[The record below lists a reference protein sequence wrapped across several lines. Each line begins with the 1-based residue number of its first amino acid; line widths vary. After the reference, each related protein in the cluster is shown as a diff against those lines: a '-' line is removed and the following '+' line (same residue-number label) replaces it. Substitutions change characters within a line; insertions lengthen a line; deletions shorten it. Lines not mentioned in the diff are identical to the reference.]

1 MKKLIAILMAA
12 VMILAAGCSKGTD
25 KDTEPTKEPAAATAT
40 PTPVPTKSPTP
51 TPGPEPTAV
60 PEPPAEPAEE
70 PQPTDEP
77 TSELTGNYSDFI
89 GTWYCNSGEIEGW
102 EWQAADEDE
111 IIYVSFNDD
120 YSVSRVREIPDSE
133 SEILYGTC
141 TFARTEYG
149 SRVSVDFAETEDGYA
164 YSFSDDGTLIEDI
177 DITYEDGTQT
187 GASLFYGDTAWWWEE
202 GLVYGEK
209 REIPD
214 VLKDLVEEAGAGR
227 WIVAITCPDE
237 ELSKAC
243 TELGWPLIDETDNE
257 WVSCPWNNPQEL
269 ILVNSGYR
277 KVEIEVHE
285 PAEGYDPKNEENGWE
300 PGPFMYGA
308 TLEPGELC
316 RFVVDLP
323 DNKADATMCL
333 YMTFDEDENPYYL
346 RVFKYDPEDPY
357 ISFEY

>member
-12 VMILAAGCSKGTD
+12 VMVFAAGCSKGTD

-40 PTPVPTKSPTP
+40 PTPVPTAAPTP
-51 TPGPEPTAV
+51 TPVPEPTETPTPEPTA
-60 PEPPAEPAEE
+60 E

-77 TSELTGNYSDFI
+77 EAGLTGNYADFI
-89 GTWYCNSGEIEGW
+89 GTWYCMSGEIEGW

-111 IIYVSFNDD
+111 IIYVCFNDD
-120 YSVSRVREIPDSE
+120 YTVSRVREIPDSD
-133 SEILYGTC
+133 SEVLYGTC
-141 TFARTEYG
+141 TFSRTEYG
-149 SRVSVDFAETEDGYA
+149 SRVAVDYEETDDGYS
-164 YSFSDDGTLIEDI
+164 YSFSDDGTLIEDSS
-177 DITYEDGTQT
+177 ITYDDGTPT
-187 GASLFYGDTAWWWEE
+187 GATLVFGNKAWWWDE
-202 GLVYGEK
+202 GFSYDEK

-214 VLKDLVEEAGAGR
+214 ELKKLVDDAGAGR
-227 WIVAITCPDE
+227 WIVAIAGPDE
-237 ELSKAC
+237 ALSKAC

-300 PGPFMYGA
+300 PGPFMYCA
-308 TLEPGELC
+308 SLEPGELC

-333 YMTFDEDENPYYL
+333 YMTFDEDDSPYYL

-357 ISFEY
+357 IVFE